1 MSSRRML
8 VCLGAVLA
16 ALLLWGCGQSS
27 TQDQGAT
34 QSQGSSQ
41 GQSSGQSQNSSQ
53 SQDNASGQ
61 ETGSGSGLGTRL
73 DLNDSDL
80 YYTSSVTTAEAK
92 RLRKYLI
99 DSHAFDGSQ
108 GTFQLNKAGSRYQ
121 FKLIVQKGAEND
133 QQTIFASNAL
143 GMRLSG
149 AVFGG
154 KVVEIHLCD
163 QNFHTLRVV
172 DPIGG
177 SGGSTN

>member
-1 MSSRRML
+1 MPSRRVL
-8 VCLGAVLA
+8 LCLTAVFA
-16 ALLLWGCGQSS
+16 SLLLWGCGQSS
-27 TQDQGAT
+27 VQDQVDALGGAL
-34 QSQGSSQ
+34 GN
-41 GQSSGQSQNSSQ
+41 GN
-53 SQDNASGQ
+53 
-61 ETGSGSGLGTRL
+61 GLGKRL
-73 DLNDSDL
+73 DLNGSDL

-99 DSHAFDGSQ
+99 DSHAFDGAA
-108 GTFQLNKAGSRYQ
+108 GTFQLNKEGSRYQ
-121 FKLIVQKGAEND
+121 FRMMVQPGAEDD

-163 QNFHTLRVV
+163 QSFHTLRVV

-177 SGGSTN
+177 SGGSTD

>member
-1 MSSRRML
+1 MPSRRML
-8 VCLGAVLA
+8 VCLVAVLA

-27 TQDQGAT
+27 TQ
-34 QSQGSSQ
+34 
-41 GQSSGQSQNSSQ
+41 

-61 ETGSGSGLGTRL
+61 ETGSGGGLGTRL
-73 DLNDSDL
+73 DVNGSDL
-80 YYTSSVTTAEAK
+80 YYTSAVTTAEAK

-99 DSHAFDGSQ
+99 ESHAFDGSQ
-108 GTFQLNKAGSRYQ
+108 GTFKLDKAGKRYQ
-121 FKLIVQKGAEND
+121 FKLIVQKGGEND

-143 GMRLSG
+143 AMRLSG